1 MTQEYEIYNLN
12 IKAKHSGPPL
22 VNDPKVSTKQNST
35 TFFVSSVELD
45 KSLSFPIEGKGY
57 HYLLD
62 DKKSLK
68 IEKMEFD
75 LDKGDIVTSTGAFKN
90 GFIDAI
96 YDAFS
101 THRHLTISPDHIWLL
116 ILQGFSTHL
125 NQEDNSEKYRKC
137 FVDFE
142 GKAELTVVANDFV
155 KGSPNNNWGK
165 VTKEFMEQMNQKL
178 IGDSVRLTD
187 IEFSTSTTISKISLQ
202 STFMYA
208 MRHYFDYKVMTM
220 CGIPKFTI
228 KGTLSDWEKIL
239 DSLKLFNEYGLEWW
253 VEKLQPI
260 LEHFISVKRG
270 ESPDLHFWNSIF
282 KYYNGPG
289 GSGSCPLINGWIT
302 YFFPYINGKVNEFTT
317 GIEPCDI
324 PSGIYSFPIEWKY
337 YDETFKMLIYSGFIG
352 FKQNRNTKEVSA
364 NIGYAFCEKDENED
378 YTCDNF
384 IPWRSRCHLDQKGWW

>member
-1 MTQEYEIYNLN
+1 MSQEYEIYNLN
-12 IKAKHSGPPL
+12 IQAKNSGPSL
-22 VNDPKVSTKQNST
+22 VDDPKVSTIKNNT
-35 TFFVSSVELD
+35 TFFVSSVKLD
-45 KSLSFPIEGKGY
+45 KNLSLPIEEKSY
-57 HYLLD
+57 HHLLD

-75 LDKGDIVTSTGAFKN
+75 RDKSDNITSTGTFKN

-101 THRHLTISPDHIWLL
+101 KHRHLKISPDHIWLL

-125 NQEDNSEKYRKC
+125 NQEDNNKKYRKC

-142 GKAELTVVANDFV
+142 GKDKLVVKANDFV
-155 KGSPNNNWGK
+155 KGSPDNNWGE
-165 VTKEFMEQMNQKL
+165 VTKKFMEQMSQKL
-178 IGDSVRLTD
+178 LGDSVRLTD
-187 IEFSTSTTISKISLQ
+187 MEFSTSTTVSKISLQ

-208 MRHYFDYKVMTM
+208 MRHYFDFKMTTM

-239 DSLKLFNEYGLEWW
+239 DTLKLFNKYGLEWW
-253 VEKLQPI
+253 VEKLEPI
-260 LEHFISVKRG
+260 LEHFISIKRD

-282 KYYNGPG
+282 KYYDGPG

-302 YFFPYINGKVNEFTT
+302 YFFPYVNNKVNRFKT

-324 PSGIYSFPIEWKY
+324 PSGIYSFPIKWGY
-337 YDETFKMLIYSGFIG
+337 YGETYNMLVYSGFIG

-364 NIGYAFCEKDENED
+364 NIGYAFCEKDDKEYVENDD
-378 YTCDNF
+378 YIC
-384 IPWRSRCHLDQKGWW
+384 WRNACHLVQKGWY